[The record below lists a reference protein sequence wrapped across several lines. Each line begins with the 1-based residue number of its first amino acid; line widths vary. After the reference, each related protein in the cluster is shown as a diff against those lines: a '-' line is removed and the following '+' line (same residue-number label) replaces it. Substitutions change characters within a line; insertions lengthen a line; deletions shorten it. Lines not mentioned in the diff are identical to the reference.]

1 MIELTEGLNE
11 VTVSLAPSG
20 VLPLP
25 EGFYVETIT
34 AEPSVVVLGN
44 EVKIHVEYNLPD
56 GVDVRPYIGKTY
68 RAHCTIDG
76 ETLTILVGPI
86 PYFPVDAYFV
96 CIPQSIG
103 TYTATV
109 LNASVAFEVRQEVV
123 GVYYSP
129 YGGYDSFG
137 SIDELANYINNNEL
151 GETTDCFQGNCWW
164 IQHCPYCD
172 YSLKAGYYYARNP
185 SDTLKS
191 VYGVLDHIQSSHP
204 DHPLTKPR
212 CHIEIIVPEPPITE
226 ININTRDAVTYF
238 ANFNR
243 ETVWPGVPSWHT
255 LGWEVVQWP
264 LASAVYKRVNDFV
277 SDYGTRHI
285 IIKGPI
291 ACRAYVGVYRGTVQ
305 TPTEGMF
312 PVSDAPTVLDADV
325 TLQAVGDKVT
335 IDVETGLVGYEE
347 WKVPT
352 F

>member
-11 VTVSLAPSG
+11 VAISLTPSG
-20 VLPLP
+20 VSPLP
-25 EGFYVETIT
+25 PLPGGFYVETIV

-44 EVKIHVEYNLPD
+44 EVKIHVEYQLPD

-68 RAHCTIDG
+68 QAHCTIDG
-76 ETLTILVGPI
+76 ETLTISVGPI
-86 PYFPVDAYFV
+86 LYFPVDAYFV

-109 LNASVAFEVRQEVV
+109 LDKSVSFEVRQEVV

-129 YGGYDSFG
+129 YGGYGEFTR
-137 SIDELANYINNNEL
+137 IDYLAKYINNKEL

-204 DHPLTKPR
+204 QYPLTKPR
-212 CHIEIIVPEPPITE
+212 AHIELTVPRLPSPVTGVWLSPDSYKIT
-226 ININTRDAVTYF
+226 IDGKSYLMQYNCAYSTYLGPCNTWVFNNVRLF
-238 ANFNR
+238 A
-243 ETVWPGVPSWHT
+243 TVPGRHHV
-255 LGWEVVQWP
+255 EV
-264 LASAVYKRVNDFV
+264 R
-277 SDYGTRHI
+277 
-285 IIKGPI
+285 GP
-291 ACRAYVGVYRGTVQ
+291 CGVY
-305 TPTEGMF
+305 GMF
-312 PVSDAPTVLDADV
+312 CPEGALFSQDI
-325 TLQAVGDKVT
+325 TLRAVGDKVT
-335 IDVETGLVGYEE
+335 IAVATGLMGYLE